1 MLFKKRACAG
11 LAAAAALTTG
21 AILATASSAEPSRA
35 HTTGATV
42 HVVEHAITDTEI
54 PTGGGKDVKGN
65 ILTFNNPVF
74 DAADKKQVGHDEGFC
89 TRIAPKQGI
98 WECLWTT
105 FLKAGQITVQG
116 PFYDTRNSVLSITGG
131 TGAYRSSRGEMVL
144 SSRDGGKEYDFI
156 FKLLD
161 DQRLGRI
168 RPAHAR
174 SAWRRGRRIRRC
186 ALETDRTSESRHR
199 LSRVGQ

>member
-1 MLFKKRACAG
+1 LQLRLPARAAI
-11 LAAAAALTTG
+11 AATAALTTT
-21 AILATASSAEPSRA
+21 AVVATASSAKPARA
-35 HTTGATV
+35 HKAGATI

-105 FLKAGQITVQG
+105 FLKGGQITVQG
-116 PFYDTRNSVLSITGG
+116 PYYDTRNSVLSITGG
-131 TGAYRSSRGEMVL
+131 TGAYRSARGEMVL
-144 SSRDGGKEYDFI
+144 KSRNGGKEYDFI
-156 FKLLD
+156 FKL
-161 DQRLGRI
+161 
-168 RPAHAR
+168 
-174 SAWRRGRRIRRC
+174 S
-186 ALETDRTSESRHR
+186 
-199 LSRVGQ
+199 

>member
-1 MLFKKRACAG
+1 MQLKRPAG
-11 LAAAAALTTG
+11 FALAVTAALG
-21 AILATASSAEPSRA
+21 AGTIVATASSAQTVRA
-35 HTTGATV
+35 HAAGATV

-89 TRIAPKQGI
+89 TRLAPAQGI

-105 FLKAGQITVQG
+105 FLKGGQITVQG

-131 TGAYRSSRGEMVL
+131 TGAYRSMRGEMVL
-144 SSRDGGKEYDFI
+144 KSRKGGTEYDFI
-156 FKLLD
+156 FKL
-161 DQRLGRI
+161 
-168 RPAHAR
+168 A
-174 SAWRRGRRIRRC
+174 
-186 ALETDRTSESRHR
+186 
-199 LSRVGQ
+199 